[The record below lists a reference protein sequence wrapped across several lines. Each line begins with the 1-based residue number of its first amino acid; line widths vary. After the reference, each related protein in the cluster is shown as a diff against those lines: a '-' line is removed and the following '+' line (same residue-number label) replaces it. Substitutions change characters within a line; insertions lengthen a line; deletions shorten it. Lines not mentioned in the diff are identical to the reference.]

1 MRASDTGSA
10 TATVSEGVRTPTA
23 NPLPLGRRV
32 AGVLWGGLLVA
43 ALCAPLYLAATALN
57 LLGQFLAMAIL
68 AVGLDLIWGYTGILS
83 LGQAVFF
90 GIGGYLMAFYLKTQG
105 LGPGAVPNFM
115 MYNGVTHLPA
125 VWQWSSNFAIALLL
139 VLVLPG
145 LVGWLFGL
153 IVFRSRIKGVYFS
166 ILTEALAVAF
176 STLVLQRQSFTGGS
190 SGLTNYA
197 SILGHSFYDNSTY
210 TGLYL
215 ATVVVL
221 AAAVAFVWWLTHSPF
236 GALLRAVRDG
246 ENRLRF
252 IGYNPV
258 IFQAFVFG
266 VGAALAGLAGAL
278 YVPQNGI
285 ITPNMLGVVP
295 SITMVV
301 WVAIGGRG
309 SVVGAVIGALVV
321 QYAQYYLSSSFAS
334 MWLYVIG
341 GLFVLV
347 VLVFPRGIVG
357 LFDYRR
363 RRPRP

>member
-1 MRASDTGSA
+1 MSA
-10 TATVSEGVRTPTA
+10 NTAA
-23 NPLPLGRRV
+23 LQGRHRRLIYGAAVV
-32 AGVLWGGLLVA
+32 ALSVA
-43 ALCAPLYLAATALN
+43 ALCAPLYLEPTALN

-105 LGPGAVPNFM
+105 LAEGSVPNFM
-115 MYNGVTHLPA
+115 MYSGISQLPA
-125 VWQWSSNFAIALLL
+125 LWEWSRHFGIALLFVLL
-139 VLVLPG
+139 VPG
-145 LVGWLFGL
+145 LIGWLFGL
-153 IVFRSRIKGVYFS
+153 FVFRSRIKGVYFS

-176 STLVLQRQSFTGGS
+176 STLVLERQSFTGGS
-190 SGLTNYA
+190 SGLTNYN

-221 AAAVAFVWWLTHSPF
+221 IGAVALVWWLTHSPF

-258 IFQAFVFG
+258 VFQAFVFG
-266 VGAALAGLAGAL
+266 IAAGLAGLAGAL

-285 ITPNMLGVVP
+285 ITPDMLGVVP

-309 SVVGAVIGALVV
+309 SVVGAIIGALVV

-334 MWLYVIG
+334 GWLYVIG

-357 LFDYRR
+357 LFDRLR
-363 RRPRP
+363 GRSSA

>member
-1 MRASDTGSA
+1 MAATDTVMSA
-10 TATVSEGVRTPTA
+10 NTAAPQGRHRRLIYGTA
-23 NPLPLGRRV
+23 AV
-32 AGVLWGGLLVA
+32 ALSVA
-43 ALCAPLYLAATALN
+43 ALCAPLYLEPTALN

-105 LGPGAVPNFM
+105 LAEGSVPNFM
-115 MYNGVTHLPA
+115 MYSGISQLPA
-125 VWQWSSNFAIALLL
+125 LWEWSRHFGIALLFVLL
-139 VLVLPG
+139 VPG
-145 LVGWLFGL
+145 LIGWLFGL
-153 IVFRSRIKGVYFS
+153 FVFRSRIKGVYFS
-166 ILTEALAVAF
+166 ILTDALAVAF
-176 STLVLQRQSFTGGS
+176 STLVLERQSFTGGS
-190 SGLTNYA
+190 SGLTNYN

-221 AAAVAFVWWLTHSPF
+221 IGAVALVWWLTHSPF

-258 IFQAFVFG
+258 VFQAFVFG
-266 VGAALAGLAGAL
+266 IAAGLAGLAGAL

-285 ITPNMLGVVP
+285 ITPDMLGVVP

-309 SVVGAVIGALVV
+309 SVVGAIIGALVV

-334 MWLYVIG
+334 GWLYVIG

-357 LFDYRR
+357 LFDRLR
-363 RRPRP
+363 GRSSA

>member
-1 MRASDTGSA
+1 MAATDTVMSA
-10 TATVSEGVRTPTA
+10 NTAA
-23 NPLPLGRRV
+23 LQGRHRRLMYGKAAV
-32 AGVLWGGLLVA
+32 ALSVA
-43 ALCAPLYLAATALN
+43 ALCAPLYLEPTALN

-105 LGPGAVPNFM
+105 LAEGSVPNFM
-115 MYNGVTHLPA
+115 MYSGISQLPA
-125 VWQWSSNFAIALLL
+125 LWEWSRHFGIALLFVLL
-139 VLVLPG
+139 VPG
-145 LVGWLFGL
+145 LIGWLFGL
-153 IVFRSRIKGVYFS
+153 FVFRSRIKGVYFS

-176 STLVLQRQSFTGGS
+176 STLVLERQSFTGGS
-190 SGLTNYA
+190 SGLTNYN

-221 AAAVAFVWWLTHSPF
+221 IGAVALVWWLTHSPF

-258 IFQAFVFG
+258 VFQAFVFG
-266 VGAALAGLAGAL
+266 IAAGLAGLAGAL

-285 ITPNMLGVVP
+285 ITPDMLGVVP

-309 SVVGAVIGALVV
+309 SVVGAIIGALVV

-334 MWLYVIG
+334 GWLYVIG

-357 LFDYRR
+357 LFDRLR
-363 RRPRP
+363 GRSSA

>member
-1 MRASDTGSA
+1 M
-10 TATVSEGVRTPTA
+10 
-23 NPLPLGRRV
+23 
-32 AGVLWGGLLVA
+32 GVLDPETTAEIVPNAVNKSLDKAPRSRRLSVGRWWVVLSLVL
-43 ALCAPLYLAATALN
+43 LCAPLYLGSTALN
-57 LLGQFLAMAIL
+57 LLGQFLSMAIL

-105 LGPGAVPNFM
+105 LAPGSVPNFM
-115 MYNGVTHLPA
+115 MYSGVTHLPWI
-125 VWQWSSNFAIALLL
+125 WQLSSHFVVDLLF

-145 LVGWLFGL
+145 LIGWLFGV
-153 IVFRSRIKGVYFS
+153 IVFRSRIKGVYLS

-176 STLVLQRQSFTGGS
+176 STLMLERQSFTGGS

-197 SILGHSFYDNSTY
+197 SILGHSFYADSTY

-215 ATVVVL
+215 VTVVVL
-221 AAAVAFVWWLTHSPF
+221 SGAVALVWWLTHSPF

-252 IGYNPV
+252 IGYNPLV
-258 IFQAFVFG
+258 FQSFVFA
-266 VGAALAGLAGAL
+266 VAAALAGLAGAL

-285 ITPNMLGVVP
+285 ITPDMLGVIP

-309 SVVGAVIGALVV
+309 SVIGAVIGALAV
-321 QYAQYYLSSSFAS
+321 QYAQYYLSSSLAS
-334 MWLYVIG
+334 VWLYVIG

-357 LFDYRR
+357 LFDRMRR
-363 RRPRP
+363 KDMV

>member
-1 MRASDTGSA
+1 MAATDTVMSA
-10 TATVSEGVRTPTA
+10 NTAAPQERNRRLMFGTA
-23 NPLPLGRRV
+23 AV
-32 AGVLWGGLLVA
+32 VLSVA
-43 ALCAPLYLAATALN
+43 ALCAPLYLEPTALN

-105 LGPGAVPNFM
+105 LAEGSVPNFM
-115 MYNGVTHLPA
+115 MYSGVSQLPA
-125 VWQWSSNFAIALLL
+125 LWEWSRHFGIALLFVLL
-139 VLVLPG
+139 VPG
-145 LVGWLFGL
+145 LIGWLFGL
-153 IVFRSRIKGVYFS
+153 LVFRSRIKGVYFS

-176 STLVLQRQSFTGGS
+176 STLVLERQSFTGGS
-190 SGLTNYA
+190 SGLTNYN

-221 AAAVAFVWWLTHSPF
+221 IGAVALVWWLTHSPF

-258 IFQAFVFG
+258 VFQAFVFG
-266 VGAALAGLAGAL
+266 IAAGLAGLAGAL

-285 ITPNMLGVVP
+285 ITPDMLGVVP

-334 MWLYVIG
+334 GWLYVIG

-357 LFDYRR
+357 LFDRLR
-363 RRPRP
+363 GRSSA

>member
-1 MRASDTGSA
+1 MAALESVLATTSGMPTQRNRRLAVGGVAVVLSA
-10 TATVSEGVRTPTA
+10 
-23 NPLPLGRRV
+23 
-32 AGVLWGGLLVA
+32 A
-43 ALCAPLYLAATALN
+43 ALCAPLYLGPTSLN

-105 LGPGAVPNFM
+105 LAAGAVPDFM
-115 MYNGVTHLPA
+115 MYSGVSHLPLI
-125 VWQWSSNFAIALLL
+125 WEWSRHFGIMFLF
-139 VLVLPG
+139 VLIVPG
-145 LVGWLFGL
+145 LIGWLFGL
-153 IVFRSRIKGVYFS
+153 IIFRSRIKGVYFS

-176 STLVLQRQSFTGGS
+176 STLVLERQSFTGGS
-190 SGLTNYA
+190 SGLTNYNA
-197 SILGHSFYDNSTY
+197 ILGHSFYDNSTY

-215 ATVVVL
+215 ATVVAL
-221 AAAVAFVWWLTHSPF
+221 ILAVALVWWLTHSPF

-258 IFQAFVFG
+258 LFQAFVFA
-266 VGAALAGLAGAL
+266 VAAALAGVAGAL

-301 WVAIGGRG
+301 WVAVGGRG
-309 SVVGAVIGALVV
+309 TVFGAIIGALLV

-334 MWLYVIG
+334 GWLYIIG

-357 LFDYRR
+357 LFDRLHR
-363 RRPRP
+363 RRPI